1 MPTDAPVMRLIEG
14 LRKGG
19 MRVTAARRE
28 VCAVLADAPG
38 AHLTAA
44 EITSRVAE
52 PVDTST
58 VYRTLEALESIGL
71 VTHTHMGHG
80 PGVYHV
86 APTPTHHHLVCES
99 CGLAVDIPERSLRS
113 AVAAVTEPHGF
124 VADATHFAIVGRC
137 RTCASDDQ

>member
-1 MPTDAPVMRLIEG
+1 MPADASVVQLIGG
-14 LRKGG
+14 LRKAG
-19 MRVTAARRE
+19 MRITAARRE
-28 VCAVLADAPG
+28 VCAVLAGGPG

-99 CGLAVDIPERSLRS
+99 CGIAVDIPERSLRE
-113 AVAAVTEPHGF
+113 AVATVTEPHGF

-137 RTCASDDQ
+137 RTCVADDQ